1 MQTSVKSTNPYLPQL
16 DTRSDR
22 ITLHPAAESLQAIV
36 AAEGTPDQYFPS
48 PNQPELNPPMLK
60 VDVETF
66 SDATVISVRSPH
78 ILNDAKG
85 FERILTAW
93 ATAVNSG
100 IEDVAELAPLG
111 WDPLSG
117 LGDKHS
123 PANNAKNIPRGWS
136 SIVGAAEKQFAANLK
151 KEFESEPGAK
161 SMSLHFPLSEIT
173 RLRKEAQGA
182 VADGV
187 RLSENDVVFAFLARA
202 WANSCS
208 ASPSTLAHLMFPIDL
223 RSRLPER
230 FGPDPGS
237 YIHNAVFAVPL
248 LRIFTMEELRDM
260 SLGDVA
266 MEVRKTV
273 QQLTNEELERN
284 ADWVLANAEQ
294 NPIPRGIDGLFFG
307 VSSWRKM
314 KFLDINLKG
323 ALESG
328 GDARLARIWGSASTA
343 IGARGICVIECDDG
357 EGGLW
362 CSVELPEGDWDRGH
376 FKDIEKR
383 GA

>member
-1 MQTSVKSTNPYLPQL
+1 
-16 DTRSDR
+16 
-22 ITLHPAAESLQAIV
+22 
-36 AAEGTPDQYFPS
+36 
-48 PNQPELNPPMLK
+48 MLK
-60 VDVETF
+60 IDVETY

-100 IEDVAELAPLG
+100 VEEVPELAPLG

-117 LGDKHS
+117 LGDKS
-123 PANNAKNIPRGWS
+123 NPANDTRNVPRGWT
-136 SIVGAAEKQFAANLK
+136 SIVGAAEKQLAANMQQ
-151 KEFESEPGAK
+151 EFASEPRAK
-161 SMSLHFPLSEIT
+161 SMSFHFPLSEINQ
-173 RLRKEAQGA
+173 LRKEAQGA
-182 VADGV
+182 APDGV

-202 WANSCS
+202 WASSSS

-223 RSRLPER
+223 RGRLPDR

-248 LRIFTMEELRDM
+248 LRTFTMEDLRSM

-266 MEVRKTV
+266 MEVRRTV
-273 QQLTNEELERN
+273 QQLTTEEMERN
-284 ADWVLANAEQ
+284 ADWVLANPDR
-294 NPIPRGIDGLFFG
+294 NPIPRGAEGLMFG

-314 KFLDINLKG
+314 KFLDVNFKG

-328 GDARLARIWGSASTA
+328 GDGTLARIYGSSSTA
-343 IGARGICVIECDDG
+343 LGARGICVVECDDDQ
-357 EGGLW
+357 GGLW
-362 CSVELPEGDWDRGH
+362 CSVELPEGDWDRGRLG
-376 FKDIEKR
+376 DIEKR
-383 GA
+383 GT

>member
-1 MQTSVKSTNPYLPQL
+1 
-16 DTRSDR
+16 
-22 ITLHPAAESLQAIV
+22 
-36 AAEGTPDQYFPS
+36 
-48 PNQPELNPPMLK
+48 MLK

-66 SDATVISVRSPH
+66 SDATIISVRASH

-85 FERILTAW
+85 FERILTDW

-100 IEDVAELAPLG
+100 IEDVAELVPLG

-117 LGDKHS
+117 LGDKNS
-123 PANNAKNIPRGWS
+123 PANDVGNIPRGWS
-136 SIVGAAEKQFAANLK
+136 LVVGAAEKRFVDNLK
-151 KEFESEPGAK
+151 QEFESEPRAK
-161 SMSLHFPLSEIT
+161 SMSFHFPLSEII
-173 RLRKEAQGA
+173 RLRKEAQEGA
-182 VADGV
+182 ADGV

-202 WANSCS
+202 WASSCS
-208 ASPSTLAHLMFPIDL
+208 ASPSTPAHLMFPIDL
-223 RSRLPER
+223 RGRLPER
-230 FGPDPGS
+230 FGLDPGS

-248 LRIFTMEELRDM
+248 LRTFTMEELRSM
-260 SLGDVA
+260 SLGGVA

-284 ADWVLANAEQ
+284 ADWVLANSEQ
-294 NPIPRGIDGLFFG
+294 NPIPRGVDGLFFG

-314 KFLDINLKG
+314 KFLDINFKG

-328 GDARLARIWGSASTA
+328 GDGRLARLWGSASTA
-343 IGARGICVIECDDG
+343 IGARGICVVECDDG

-383 GA
+383 GF